1 MNANEREWVRNE
13 SGVGALIPKRPLEFT
28 GRDQSEGRLRIAAPT
43 FISFLIRVDSCPF
56 VVELDSPA

>member
-1 MNANEREWVRNE
+1 
-13 SGVGALIPKRPLEFT
+13 LEFT